1 MLYYGSKLSE
11 NIKRREPE
19 GYLYCLNVPIARTGK
34 QPYLRRELGLEGEG
48 IVQVIRT
55 PEEVFSKATIA
66 SFEGMPVCDDHPF
79 ADVDSGNITAYGK
92 GHVQNV
98 RRGQPPDD
106 DLLFAD
112 IIITHEDLIDAVLS
126 GKREISCGYK
136 CDYYQAEDGNVYQRA
151 IRGNHVAVVDNGR
164 AGNRV
169 AIRDAAPEINER
181 RITPMPNSK
190 KPSLLARA
198 VAKFVRDSEPDEGAQ
213 AIDEMLETG
222 ADDQF
227 PGMAAPETPK
237 QDAAPAVPAAP
248 AKAAAVPAA
257 PVPAAPAPAAPAA
270 VPAQKDETPADP
282 MQQILALLNEL
293 KAALVKPK
301 PEPLDE
307 LEKELAT
314 VPGDSEPPTVPAEK
328 MHDEEP
334 EEVQDEDL
342 EEETQDE
349 DPEEQPTEDCGTSS
363 AVAQDTR
370 AALLSVLKGVRQ
382 TVATLPAAERKKV
395 SDSMNAA
402 IRKAAG
408 LTPESKATSA
418 KKLAAI
424 ASGKKATRDSAIK
437 EETDDGEYGRQ
448 LMAKYNPHYKK

>member
-19 GYLYCLNVPIARTGK
+19 GYLYCLNVPIARTGT

-55 PEEVFSKATIA
+55 PEEVFSKETIA

-79 ADVDSGNITAYGK
+79 SDVDSGNITAYGK

-98 RRGQPPDD
+98 RQGAPPEN

-112 IIITHEDLIDAVLS
+112 IIITHEDLIDAVLG

-136 CDYYQAEDGNVYQRA
+136 CDYYQADDGKVYQKA

-181 RITPMPNSK
+181 RNTTMPNSK

-198 VAKFVRDSEPDEGAQ
+198 VAKLVRDSEPDEGAQ
-213 AIDEMLETG
+213 AIDEMLG
-222 ADDQF
+222 AGDQL
-227 PGMAAPETPK
+227 PEAAAPETPK
-237 QDAAPAVPAAP
+237 QDAAPPQVPQAPAA
-248 AKAAAVPAA
+248 A
-257 PVPAAPAPAAPAA
+257 PAAPAPAAPAA
-270 VPAQKDETPADP
+270 PQPSVQKDDAPNDV
-282 MQQILALLNEL
+282 MQQILSILTEL
-293 KAALVKPK
+293 KAVLIK
-301 PEPLDE
+301 PEADPMDA
-307 LEKELAT
+307 LEKELAA
-314 VPGDSEPPTVPAEK
+314 PAANQPPTVPAEQL
-328 MHDEEP
+328 HDEEP
-334 EEVQDEDL
+334 GEVKDG
-342 EEETQDE
+342 
-349 DPEEQPTEDCGTSS
+349 DPEDETKDEEPDDPSTEDCGAS
-363 AVAQDTR
+363 AGTAQDTN
-370 AALLSVLKGVRQ
+370 AALLSVVKDMRSV
-382 TVATLPAAERKKV
+382 VAALPAEHRKSV

-402 IRKAAG
+402 IRKASG
-408 LTPESKATSA
+408 LTPQSQAEGA

-424 ASGKKATRDSAIK
+424 AAGKKAQDAAPDD
-437 EETDDGEYGRQ
+437 EVDDGAYGRQ
-448 LMAKYNPHYKK
+448 LMDKFNPHIKK